1 MCDQKRSGETA
12 WFVPTHIAH
21 VKLKRASQP
30 CASGRKFFALQ
41 TGRTTLKI
49 DIVTRLT
56 SGFLNGLHN
65 LCKFLLRHRLSSGST
80 CQILEDCSG
89 GNSRPSRPSGV
100 GGGTFLGRKRKRPTP
115 KGFASRQLNSQRSIS
130 TAAKISWPAAL
141 ALVVLI
147 LAGTAVFVFWRV
159 ETWPGRTIGQGTK
172 DLERLGKDLR
182 SAFIEIAHLQPRITV
197 NNRTVVDE
205 AAPTAELA
213 ILTKQLKVKRE
224 FLHTW
229 AGSSKRIKLSGTFI
243 AKAGFNLRQDVAV
256 DVRPDQILIQLPHAE
271 IVGVEEKSVDVLAL
285 ENGLWNRVSGADL
298 QNELAQLSEMAR
310 RQAFET
316 DLPGE
321 AEQELQRQLR
331 KRIRA
336 RQPLKLVFTNALQI
350 ESPAVKQ

>member
-1 MCDQKRSGETA
+1 M
-12 WFVPTHIAH
+12 
-21 VKLKRASQP
+21 
-30 CASGRKFFALQ
+30 
-41 TGRTTLKI
+41 
-49 DIVTRLT
+49 
-56 SGFLNGLHN
+56 
-65 LCKFLLRHRLSSGST
+65 
-80 CQILEDCSG
+80 
-89 GNSRPSRPSGV
+89 

-147 LAGTAVFVFWRV
+147 LAGAAVFVFWRV
-159 ETWPGRTIGQGTK
+159 ETWPGRTIGQGTE

-205 AAPTAELA
+205 AAATAELA

-271 IVGVEEKSVDVLAL
+271 IVGVEEKNVDVLAL
-285 ENGLWNRVSGADL
+285 ENGLWNRLSGADL

-336 RQPLKLVFTNALQI
+336 RQPLKLVFTNTPQI